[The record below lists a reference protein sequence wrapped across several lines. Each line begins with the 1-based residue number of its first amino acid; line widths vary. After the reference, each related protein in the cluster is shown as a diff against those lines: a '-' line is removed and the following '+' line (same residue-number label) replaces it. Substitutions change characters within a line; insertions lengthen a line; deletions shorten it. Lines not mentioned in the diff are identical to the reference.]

1 MSSNFTEHASRV
13 VRSSKDFLANIKAW
27 DVLLDDYHQAL
38 ECVSSQGSNASVR
51 KHLERGQLLARNRV
65 ALLLDE
71 DSPFLELCSFA
82 GYDNEES
89 TTAASLVTGI
99 GLVNNVPTVILGHIP
114 SINGGAWNEF
124 TVRKQN
130 RITAIATEN
139 KLPIIALVQSA
150 GVFLPLQFRVFHIGG
165 HIFRDLA
172 RRTMEG
178 HASCAVVFG
187 SSTAG
192 GAYHPALSDHS
203 IFVKNHARVFLGAP
217 PLVKMATGEVVDA
230 EDLGGAEMHASVT
243 GLADE
248 LATDEFDAIRK
259 AREWILTTEAAQR
272 VGKYSQPQA
281 APCPPKYDAE
291 DLLGIVNPDIRAP
304 MDMMEILLHL
314 VDSSRLSL
322 FKPTFGTAMITTYAH
337 IHGHLC
343 GIIANQRPI
352 INPAESDKATQFI
365 HLCNQSRIPIIFLH
379 NVTGFMVGLQTERAG
394 LIKKGARFVAAVSTS
409 SVPHISI
416 ICGASYGAGNYA
428 MCGRSFAP
436 RFLFAWPSAKCSA
449 MGAEQL
455 TGVMESITRTSA
467 KNAGREIKEKDI
479 QPVLRKLREGVER
492 DSGCYQLSSHLHD
505 DGIIDPRDT
514 REVLGMCLEVC
525 KNGGKVGGA
534 GGMQHLARL

>member
-1 MSSNFTEHASRV
+1 MSTNFVQHPSRV
-13 VRSSKDFLANIKAW
+13 IQSSEDFLANVKAW
-27 DVLLDDYHQAL
+27 DTVLDEFSRAL
-38 ECVSSQGSNASVR
+38 ERVSSQGSNASVN

-71 DSPFLELCSFA
+71 NSPFLELCSFA
-82 GYDNEES
+82 GYENEDS

-99 GLVNNVPTVILGHIP
+99 GLVNNVPTMILAHIP

-130 RITAIATEN
+130 RITAIATQN

-178 HASCAVVFG
+178 QASCAVVFG

-203 IFVKNHARVFLGAP
+203 IFVKKHARVFLGAP

-230 EDLGGAEMHASVT
+230 EDLGGAEMHASTT

-259 AREWILTTEAAQR
+259 AREWVLTIEAAQR
-272 VGKYSQPQA
+272 VGKHSKPQET
-281 APCPPKYDAE
+281 PSPPTYDPE

-304 MDMMEILLHL
+304 MDMMEILLRL
-314 VDSSRLSL
+314 VDSSRLSI
-322 FKPTFGTAMITTYAH
+322 FKPTFGTAIITAHAH

-343 GIIANQRPI
+343 GIIANQQPI
-352 INPAESDKATQFI
+352 INPEESDKATSFI
-365 HLCNQSRIPIIFLH
+365 HLCNQARIPIIFLH

-409 SVPHISI
+409 TVPHISV

-428 MCGRSFAP
+428 MCGRSFKP
-436 RFLFAWPSAKCSA
+436 RFLFAWPSARCSA

-467 KNAGREIKEKDI
+467 KNAGRKIEEGDMKR
-479 QPVLRKLREGVER
+479 VLGKLREGVEK
-492 DSGCYQLSSHLHD
+492 DSGCYKLSSHLQD

-525 KNGGKVGGA
+525 KNGEVVKGA
-534 GGMQHLARL
+534 EGMMHLARL

>member
-1 MSSNFTEHASRV
+1 MSDNFTLHPSRIIRSSEDFSSNVTSWDTLLEEYNRILEQASG
-13 VRSSKDFLANIKAW
+13 
-27 DVLLDDYHQAL
+27 
-38 ECVSSQGSNASVR
+38 QGSNVSIK

-82 GYDNEES
+82 GHDNPDS

-99 GLVNNVPTVILGHIP
+99 GLVNNVPTMILAHIP
-114 SINGGAWNEF
+114 SINGGAWNEM

-130 RITAIATEN
+130 RITAIATQN
-139 KLPIIALVQSA
+139 GLPIIALVQSA

-192 GAYHPALSDHS
+192 GAYHPALSDYS

-243 GLADE
+243 GLADQ
-248 LATDEFDAIRK
+248 LAVDEFDAIRK

-272 VGKYSQPQA
+272 VGKFSQPLTSSL
-281 APCPPKYDAE
+281 PPKYDPE
-291 DLLGIVNPDIRAP
+291 ELLGIIDPDIRAP
-304 MDMMEILLHL
+304 MDMMEIILRI
-314 VDSSRLSL
+314 VDDSRLEL
-322 FKPTFGTAMITTYAH
+322 FKSTFGTAMITSYAH

-352 INPAESDKATQFI
+352 INPAESDKSTQFI

-379 NVTGFMVGLQTERAG
+379 NVTGFMVGLSTERAG
-394 LIKKGARFVAAVSTS
+394 LIKKGARFVSAVSTS
-409 SVPHISI
+409 SVPHISV

-428 MCGRSFAP
+428 MCGRSFKP
-436 RFLFAWPSAKCSA
+436 HFLFAWPSAKCSA

-455 TGVMESITRTSA
+455 TGVMESITRESA
-467 KNAGREIKEKDI
+467 RKAGRKIEERDI
-479 QPVLRKLREGVER
+479 QPVLKKLREGVEK
-492 DSGCYQLSSHLHD
+492 DSGCYKLSSYLHD

-514 REVLGMCLEVC
+514 REVLGMCLEVV
-525 KNGGKVGGA
+525 KNREDVRGA
-534 GGMQHLARL
+534 PGMQHLARL

>member
-1 MSSNFTEHASRV
+1 MSNNFTQYPSRVIRSSEDFSSNVT
-13 VRSSKDFLANIKAW
+13 AW
-27 DVLLDDYHQAL
+27 DALLEEYNQAL
-38 ECVSSQGSNASVR
+38 EQVSSQGSNVSIK

-65 ALLLDE
+65 AILLDE
-71 DSPFLELCSFA
+71 DSPFLEICPFA
-82 GYDNEES
+82 GYQNEDS

-99 GLVNNVPTVILGHIP
+99 GLVNNVPTMILAHIP
-114 SINGGAWNEF
+114 SINGGAWNEI

-130 RITAIATEN
+130 RITAIATQN
-139 KLPIIALVQSA
+139 GLPIIALVQSA

-203 IFVKNHARVFLGAP
+203 IFVKKHARVFLGAP

-230 EDLGGAEMHASVT
+230 EGLGGAEMHASVT
-243 GLADE
+243 GLADQ

-272 VGKYSQPQA
+272 VGRHSQPQA
-281 APCPPKYDAE
+281 IPSPPRYDPE
-291 DLLGIVNPDIRAP
+291 ELLGIINPDIRAP
-304 MDMMEILLHL
+304 MDMMEILLRI
-314 VDSSRLSL
+314 VDDSRLEL
-322 FKPTFGTAMITTYAH
+322 FKPTFGTAMITAYAH

-343 GIIANQRPI
+343 GILANQCPI
-352 INPAESDKATQFI
+352 INPAESDKSTQFI
-365 HLCNQSRIPIIFLH
+365 HLCNQSRTPIIFLH
-379 NVTGFMVGLQTERAG
+379 NVTGFMVGLSAERAG
-394 LIKKGARFVAAVSTS
+394 LIKKGARFVSAVSTS
-409 SVPHISI
+409 SVPHISV

-428 MCGRSFAP
+428 MCGRSFKP
-436 RFLFAWPSAKCSA
+436 HFLFAWPSAKCSA

-455 TGVMESITRTSA
+455 TGVMESITRESA
-467 KNAGREIKEKDI
+467 RKAGRKIEERDI

-492 DSGCYQLSSHLHD
+492 DSGCYKLSSHLHD

-514 REVLGMCLEVC
+514 REVLGMCLEVV
-525 KNGGKVGGA
+525 KNREPVKGA
-534 GGMQHLARL
+534 AGMQHLARL

>member
-1 MSSNFTEHASRV
+1 MSTNFFQQPSRV
-13 VRSSKDFLANIKAW
+13 IRSSEDYIANVKAW
-27 DVLLDDYHQAL
+27 DVILEEYNQAL
-38 ECVSSQGSNASVR
+38 EQVSSQGSNASLK

-65 ALLLDE
+65 SLLLDE
-71 DSPFLELCSFA
+71 NSPFLELCAFT
-82 GYDNEES
+82 GYDNEDS

-99 GLVNNVPTVILGHIP
+99 GLVNNVPTMILAHIP

-130 RITAIATEN
+130 RITAIATQN

-192 GAYHPALSDHS
+192 GAYHPALSDYS

-243 GLADE
+243 GLADQ
-248 LATDEFDAIRK
+248 LATDEFDAIHK

-272 VGKYSQPQA
+272 VGKYSQPQSQ
-281 APCPPKYDAE
+281 PSPPKYDPE
-291 DLLGIVNPDIRAP
+291 EILGIVNPDIRAP
-304 MDMMEILLHL
+304 MDMMEIILRL
-314 VDSSRLSL
+314 VDSSRLSI
-322 FKPTFGTAMITTYAH
+322 FKPTFGTAMITAYAH

-352 INPAESDKATQFI
+352 INPAESDKSTQFI
-365 HLCNQSRIPIIFLH
+365 HLCNQSNIPIVFLH

-409 SVPHISI
+409 KVPHISI

-428 MCGRSFAP
+428 MCGRSFKP
-436 RFLFAWPSAKCSA
+436 HFLFTWPSAKCSA

-467 KNAGREIKEKDI
+467 KNAGRKINEKDY
-479 QPVLRKLREGVER
+479 QPVLRKLREGVEK
-492 DSGCYQLSSHLHD
+492 DSGCYRLSSHLQD

-514 REVLGMCLEVC
+514 RDVLGMCLEVC
-525 KNGGKVGGA
+525 KNGEVVSGA
-534 GGMQHLARL
+534 SGMQHLARL